1 HLDIK
6 NGSRD
11 PEVRAHEI
19 WLIGVNGYKNGRD
32 LLITALKDEDVLVRR
47 YACEALIRAG
57 MEPGVDAIWPLLGDN
72 DRFVRTAAR
81 LVLQRIDPSKWADRI
96 AKETKDI
103 AAWEAIVALCK
114 TDAAAARA
122 SSSFGRVDRD
132 LAQLPTPALLNYLRT
147 LQLLLVHTSERPP
160 AIH

>member
-1 HLDIK
+1 
-6 NGSRD
+6 
-11 PEVRAHEI
+11 
-19 WLIGVNGYKNGRD
+19 
-32 LLITALKDEDVLVRR
+32 
-47 YACEALIRAG
+47 
-57 MEPGVDAIWPLLGDN
+57 
-72 DRFVRTAAR
+72 
-81 LVLQRIDPSKWADRI
+81 DRI

-122 SSSFGRVDRD
+122 SSSFGRGDRD

-160 AIH
+160 AIHATALRCNQSFPHTDWRVNRELAILLTEFRRKGLIDAPIEGRLLDALLAAKADRQQQIHYFYCLRLLHQGWTGPQKQALLDWYEGTKTWM